1 MTTYILRLSILYL
14 SLRVR
19 VRMFIMASQTAGP
32 ICIKLGMGTW
42 VDPGNILGEVKVKVE
57 RRRREN
63 RGAAR
68 RRYVGSQ
75 IERRRRE
82 NRGADR
88 EMGASGGWVT
98 TAS

>member
-57 RRRREN
+57 
-63 RGAAR
+63 
-68 RRYVGSQ
+68 
-75 IERRRRE
+75 
-82 NRGADR
+82 
-88 EMGASGGWVT
+88 
-98 TAS
+98 

>member
-63 RGAAR
+63 RGVAR
-68 RRYVGSQ
+68 RRYVVPRSNAEGER
-75 IERRRRE
+75 IEVPIGRRVRPE
-82 NRGADR
+82 DG
-88 EMGASGGWVT
+88 
-98 TAS
+98 

>member
-57 RRRREN
+57 RRRRE
-63 RGAAR
+63 R
-68 RRYVGSQ
+68 RRKAPIRWVPD
-75 IERRRRE
+75 RTPKARE
-82 NRGADR
+82 
-88 EMGASGGWVT
+88 
-98 TAS
+98 